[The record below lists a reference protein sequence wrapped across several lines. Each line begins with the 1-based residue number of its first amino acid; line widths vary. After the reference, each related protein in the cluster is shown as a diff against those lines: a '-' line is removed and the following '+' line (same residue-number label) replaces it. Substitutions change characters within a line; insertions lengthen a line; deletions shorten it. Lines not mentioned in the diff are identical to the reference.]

1 MALESSSYEEEEEGE
16 APAVAATTEPSVRKF
31 AVPSKHFVA
40 SIQGRKTEIV
50 QFSYDDYIL
59 VIVTQVGKLGTLLHA
74 RKEEGYG
81 TAPTFNV
88 SIIMGK
94 RDEPLLVAC
103 ARQLIE
109 HISKDGSSRP
119 LVLSLGLS
127 DHSMDTLKEI
137 IEVVTCNKIW

>member
-1 MALESSSYEEEEEGE
+1 LESSSYEEEEEE

-94 RDEPLLVAC
+94 RDEVVLVDHPLVIVAC
-103 ARQLIE
+103 PSLRA
-109 HISKDGSSRP
+109 
-119 LVLSLGLS
+119 SLGVRTS
-127 DHSMDTLKEI
+127 AVYYCYRVDTFS
-137 IEVVTCNKIW
+137 VS

>member
-1 MALESSSYEEEEEGE
+1 L
-16 APAVAATTEPSVRKF
+16 
-31 AVPSKHFVA
+31 
-40 SIQGRKTEIV
+40 QGRKTEIV

-94 RDEPLLVAC
+94 RDEVVILDHPLVIVAC
-103 ARQLIE
+103 PSLRT
-109 HISKDGSSRP
+109 
-119 LVLSLGLS
+119 SLGVRTS
-127 DHSMDTLKEI
+127 AVYYCYRDDTFGAS
-137 IEVVTCNKIW
+137 